1 MGPKINRL
9 NSDAWSLDAFSFPN
23 FPHVISISFPYALGG
38 AAAVGGTNFQVG
50 VPLVVPPSLSSD
62 LLCPETLP
70 EPEAALTL

>member
-1 MGPKINRL
+1 MGPKIKRQ

-23 FPHVISISFPYALGG
+23 FPHVISTFRYAQGG
-38 AAAVGGTNFQVG
+38 AAAVDGTNFQVG